1 MREGRLGVDV
11 IINNISENPYCPHG
25 PTILFEKFQV
35 TKQSRQYF
43 SCSACRDRKD
53 CSFFFWADQ
62 KISLIRLQDWK
73 NIYNEARPNQS
84 HIDEYTES
92 EKLFDLDKSHLC
104 YCKSCCRLFN
114 KAVDEKLHNTCNFIS
129 GISEQ
134 HLKSPST
141 FLPPKDSSKC
151 EAQYLFT
158 TNSIEVILN
167 MLKGLNAS
175 NVLCVGA
182 PRIHEAIINSQD
194 LSMNSLML
202 DIDERYRAFFSP
214 EKFISYNM
222 FNHHFFDFD
231 SKNVYKKFI
240 SQENLVIIS
249 DPPFGGR
256 VELLHHNFLAIE
268 SDWQEAN
275 GINRSLPMLF
285 VFPYFME
292 PQILSFMPGF
302 TMLDYQVDYDNHP
315 LYSSGTK
322 GMKNGSAVRVF
333 VNQPAELFPLP
344 ESDYNFC
351 ELCSRWVN
359 NTNKHCEKCKG
370 CMSKDG
376 RSYKHCETC
385 VRCVKPSWQHC
396 QQCHRCQPQD
406 HKCGAIKPGVNSCH
420 RCGQS
425 GHKRKDC
432 QSKQQFKANE
442 RNSGHKRKDYQ
453 SERQFTAN
461 ERNSGPKKKKRK
473 NLPHSAEDE
482 QRRNIEIFKQ
492 LSSV

>member
-11 IINNISENPYCPHG
+11 IINNISGNPYCPHG
-25 PTILFEKFQV
+25 PTILFEKFQAS
-35 TKQSRQYF
+35 KQSRQYF

-62 KISLIRLQDWK
+62 KISSTKMQDWK
-73 NIYNEARPNQS
+73 NIYNEARPNLC
-84 HIDEYTES
+84 HREIYTES
-92 EKLFDLDKSHLC
+92 DILFDLGESHLC

-114 KAVDEKLHNTCNFIS
+114 KDVDSKLHKMCDIIS

-134 HLKSPST
+134 QLKYPST

-158 TNSIEVILN
+158 SSSIEIILN
-167 MLKGLNAS
+167 MLKGLCAS
-175 NVLCVGA
+175 NILCVGA
-182 PRIHEAIINSQD
+182 PRIHEAITNNQD

-202 DIDERYRAFFSP
+202 DIDERYCTFFPP
-214 EKFISYNM
+214 EKFVSYNM
-222 FNHHFFDFD
+222 FNHHFFDTD

-240 SQENLVIIS
+240 SQENLVIVS

-256 VELLHHNFLAIE
+256 VELLHHNFLAIQT
-268 SDWQEAN
+268 DWQKEH
-275 GINRSLPMLF
+275 GINRTLPMLF
-285 VFPYFME
+285 IFPYFME

-333 VNQPAELFPLP
+333 VNKPAELFPLP

-351 ELCSRWVN
+351 EPCNKWVN

-376 RSYKHCETC
+376 RTYKHCDTC
-385 VRCVKPSWQHC
+385 VRCVKPSWKHC
-396 QQCHRCQPQD
+396 QQCTQCKPQD
-406 HKCGAIKPGVNSCH
+406 HKCGTINPGVNSCH

-432 QSKQQFKANE
+432 QNKPKVLKN
-442 RNSGHKRKDYQ
+442 KRK
-453 SERQFTAN
+453 FTVN
-461 ERNSGPKKKKRK
+461 EKNIEHKKKKIK
-473 NLPHSAEDE
+473 SLPQSAEDE
-482 QRRNIEIFKQ
+482 QR
-492 LSSV
+492 